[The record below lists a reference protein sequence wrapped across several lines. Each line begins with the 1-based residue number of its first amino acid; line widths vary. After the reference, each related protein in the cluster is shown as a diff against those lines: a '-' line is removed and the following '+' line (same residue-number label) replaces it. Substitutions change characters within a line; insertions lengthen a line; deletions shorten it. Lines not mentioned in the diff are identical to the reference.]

1 MSMDA
6 ARQSCLG
13 CGSTF
18 ECGMNKSE
26 TCWCSIEFPA
36 VMPLPEAVKG
46 CYCRNCLE
54 ELISTA
60 RQEKK
65 AT

>member
-1 MSMDA
+1 
-6 ARQSCLG
+6 
-13 CGSTF
+13 
-18 ECGMNKSE
+18 MNKSE

-46 CYCRNCLE
+46 CYCRDCLE